1 MWFLWFSSWVLRC
14 TMKPFILLRY
24 IGRSKKLPPIRS
36 KLLLHSAVTLAR
48 MIRTRQVTS
57 EEVVKAYIS
66 RIRDIN
72 PLLNSM
78 VDSRFEAALLD
89 ARYVD
94 RVVQTTNKS
103 EEEIAKEKPFFGVPL
118 SVKGS
123 IAIKGLKHSTG
134 QLRFAGRRAQEDAE
148 TVKLM
153 RDSGA
158 IPLVGTNTPE
168 LCMMIETY
176 NKITGTT
183 NNPYDLRRTPGGSSG
198 GEAALL
204 SSAGSVIGLGS
215 DIAGSLRIPAAF
227 TGIFTHKPTPG
238 VVSHVGHNP
247 TSTDENWSRFFT
259 IGPMSRYAEDL
270 APMVKVLA
278 NKNSDKLR
286 LDEEVNI
293 RDMKVYYMED
303 DGGSSLTNGVSRDIK
318 VAMRK
323 VIQYLESAHGI
334 IGQKVDIKEMKY
346 AYEVSV
352 PFILELNDITSVH
365 TTEKHPKPWKTIILN
380 LLKFFTCFSETTFP
394 VICYAV
400 AKKLYVLISGRRIEE
415 VKRRNET
422 LKKEF
427 YELLGKNGVFLYPTF
442 VDCANFHLE
451 NFYKFF
457 NVTYTLIMN
466 ALEVPVTNCPV
477 GMNGQGLPIGI
488 QIVAGPFQDRLSI
501 AVAKELQA
509 AFGGWKEPPASE
521 NNV

>member
-1 MWFLWFSSWVLRC
+1 
-14 TMKPFILLRY
+14 MKPFILLRY
-24 IGRSKKLPPIRS
+24 MRRSQKLPPIRN
-36 KLLLHSAVTLAR
+36 KLLLHSATSLAR

-72 PLLNSM
+72 PLVNAM
-78 VDSRFEAALLD
+78 TDSRFEAALLD

-94 RVVQTTNKS
+94 RVVQKMTKS
-103 EEEIAKEKPFFGVPL
+103 EEEIAKETPFLGVPL

-123 IAIKGLKHSTG
+123 IALKGLKHSAG
-134 QLRFAGRRAQEDAE
+134 QLRFENRRAQEDAE

-176 NKITGTT
+176 NKIIGTT
-183 NNPYDLRRTPGGSSG
+183 NNPYDLRRTPSGSSG

-204 SSAGSVIGLGS
+204 ASAGSVIGLGS

-227 TGIFTHKPTPG
+227 VGIFAHKPTSG

-270 APMVKVLA
+270 APMLKVLA
-278 NKNSDKLR
+278 NKNADKLR
-286 LDEEVNI
+286 LDEKINV

-303 DGGSSLTNGVSRDIK
+303 DGGSPLTNGVSREIK
-318 VAMRK
+318 AAIQK

-334 IGQKVDIKEMKY
+334 TAKKVDIKEMRY
-346 AYEVSV
+346 AYQMSV
-352 PFILELNDITSVH
+352 PLVLQLNDITSVH
-365 TTEKHPKPWKTIILN
+365 TPDNHPKPWKSIFMD
-380 LLKFFTCFSETTFP
+380 LLKFCTCMSEKTLP
-394 VICYAV
+394 VIMYAV
-400 AKKLYVLISGRRIEE
+400 AKKLSLLISGRRLEE
-415 VKRRNET
+415 LKKRNAS
-422 LKKEF
+422 LKKEL
-427 YELLGKNGVFLYPTF
+427 YELLGKDGVFLYPTF

-451 NFYKFF
+451 MFYKLS

-488 QIVAGPFQDRLSI
+488 QVVAAPFQDRLSI
-501 AVAKELQA
+501 AVANELQT
-509 AFGGWKEPPASE
+509 AFGGWTEPPSSE
-521 NNV
+521 NIA

>member
-1 MWFLWFSSWVLRC
+1 MIFRSQMWFLWFSSWILRC
-14 TMKPFILLRY
+14 IMKPFITLRY
-24 IGRSKKLPPIRS
+24 IRTSKKLPPIRN
-36 KLLLHSAVTLAR
+36 KLLLHSATTLAR

-72 PLLNSM
+72 PLVNAM
-78 VDSRFEAALLD
+78 TDSRFEAALLD

-94 RVVQTTNKS
+94 RVVETTEKS
-103 EEEIAKEKPFFGVPL
+103 EQEIAKETPFLGVPL

-123 IAIKGLKHSTG
+123 IATKGLKHSAG
-134 QLRFAGRRAQEDAE
+134 QLRFEKRRAQEDAE
-148 TVKLM
+148 AVKLM

-158 IPLVGTNTPE
+158 IPLVVTNTPE

-176 NKITGTT
+176 NKINGTT

-204 SSAGSVIGLGS
+204 ASAGSVIGLGS

-227 TGIFTHKPTPG
+227 TGIFAHKPTPG

-259 IGPMSRYAEDL
+259 FGPMSRYAEDL
-270 APMVKVLA
+270 APMLKVLA
-278 NKNSDKLR
+278 NKNADKLR
-286 LDEEVNI
+286 LDEKIHI

-303 DGGSSLTNGVSRDIK
+303 DGGSRLTSGVGREIK
-318 VAMRK
+318 AAM
-323 VIQYLESAHGI
+323 
-334 IGQKVDIKEMKY
+334 QKVDIKEMRY
-346 AYEVSV
+346 AYEISV
-352 PFILELNDITSVH
+352 PLVLQLNDITSVH
-365 TTEKHPKPWKTIILN
+365 TSDHHPKPWKTIILD
-380 LLKFFTCFSETTFP
+380 LLKFFTCLSENTFP
-394 VICYAV
+394 VICYAI
-400 AKKLYVLISGRRIEE
+400 AKKLSLLISGRRLAEL
-415 VKRRNET
+415 KRRNASLRNE
-422 LKKEF
+422 L
-427 YELLGKNGVFLYPTF
+427 YELLGTDGVFLYPTF

-466 ALEVPVTNCPV
+466 ALEIPVTNCPV

-488 QIVAGPFQDRLSI
+488 QVVAAPFQDRLSI
-501 AVAKELQA
+501 AVANELQT
-509 AFGGWKEPPASE
+509 AFGGWKEPPSTE
-521 NNV
+521 NTA